1 MVLPTYAAICPVPA
15 VKQAYFCRAAE
26 NMTLNYCLQ
35 QGVGLSSRWEK
46 QPCCSQGW
54 HIGRLN
60 SSQQSCSESQFVPS
74 PKVIV
79 LFFKFMEEFIPCT
92 FVICSFLALCMK
104 CWEKNKDWLSS
115 CGMVTE
121 NSYCCCGMKTMYLV
135 LQRWDRKLQRA
146 SDLSVSQAPLWEAEP
161 DWGVGAH
168 QKNLL
173 WAKEGRKKGD
183 YQPFPN
189 GECVQALP
197 TQQKTSP
204 FQPFSA
210 FCFCSAFPSSLSL
223 ALGHWVILMWVF
235 LN

>member
-1 MVLPTYAAICPVPA
+1 MWQEGFEILPPPTDMLAAREVWWVFPVGWGLEAQLQPLVQDMPAAPATSPTAHPESALSVSGRMWKISTCAMVLPTYAAICPVPA

-92 FVICSFLALCMK
+92 LVIGSFLALCMK
-104 CWEKNKDWLSS
+104 
-115 CGMVTE
+115 
-121 NSYCCCGMKTMYLV
+121 
-135 LQRWDRKLQRA
+135 R
-146 SDLSVSQAPLWEAEP
+146 
-161 DWGVGAH
+161 
-168 QKNLL
+168 
-173 WAKEGRKKGD
+173 
-183 YQPFPN
+183 
-189 GECVQALP
+189 
-197 TQQKTSP
+197 
-204 FQPFSA
+204 
-210 FCFCSAFPSSLSL
+210 
-223 ALGHWVILMWVF
+223 
-235 LN
+235 